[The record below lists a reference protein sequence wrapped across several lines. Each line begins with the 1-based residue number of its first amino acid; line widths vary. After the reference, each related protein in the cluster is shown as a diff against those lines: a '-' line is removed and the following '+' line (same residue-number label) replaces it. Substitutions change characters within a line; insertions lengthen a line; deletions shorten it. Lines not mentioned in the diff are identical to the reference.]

1 MKRLDGNQNDSR
13 LQLAPPS
20 TAAFWLGNV
29 SIFFGAIYGLTN
41 QMTSVR
47 GDVGA
52 AVFEW
57 ERAIPFIDW
66 TIIPYLSVL
75 AFFVVSFFLC
85 RSRTELSCHT
95 ARLVTVVLLSVVCF
109 VLWPQR
115 FVFERP
121 VVEGALGTLFQ
132 LLTAVDLPYN
142 RTPSLHISVLVIL
155 GALFARHT
163 HGWMRC
169 AVYAWFALIGVSV
182 LTTYQHHIIDV
193 PAGLIAGWFCV
204 WLFPQSARPRWV
216 GLGASFGSS
225 APKLANRVSQV
236 RF

>member
-1 MKRLDGNQNDSR
+1 MKQLDVNQSAAVRLAS
-13 LQLAPPS
+13 AS

-29 SIFFGAIYGLTN
+29 SVFFASIYWLTN
-41 QMTSVR
+41 QVTSVR
-47 GDVGA
+47 ADVGA

-66 TIIPYLSVL
+66 TIIPYGSVL
-75 AFFVVSFFLC
+75 AFFVGSFFLC
-85 RSRTELSCHT
+85 RSRAELSCHT
-95 ARLVTVVLLSVVCF
+95 ARLVTVLLVSVACF
-109 VLWPQR
+109 VMWPQR

-121 VVEGALGTLFQ
+121 VVEGVLGTLFQ

-163 HGWMRC
+163 HGCMR
-169 AVYAWFALIGVSV
+169 ALVYAWFALIGGSV

-193 PAGLIAGWFCV
+193 PAGLIAGGFCV
-204 WLFPQSARPRWV
+204 WLFPQSAQPRFAT
-216 GLGASFGSS
+216 LSLSFGT
-225 APKLANRVSQV
+225 PRLASRVGHI

>member
-1 MKRLDGNQNDSR
+1 MKLLDGNHNAAR
-13 LQLAPPS
+13 PRLAPPS
-20 TAAFWLGNV
+20 TAAIWLGNV
-29 SIFFGAIYGLTN
+29 SVFFAAIYWLTN
-41 QMTSVR
+41 RVTSVR

-66 TIIPYLSVL
+66 TIIPYVSVL
-75 AFFVVSFFLC
+75 AFFIASFFLC
-85 RSRTELSCHT
+85 RSRAELSCHT
-95 ARLVTVVLLSVVCF
+95 ARLVTVVVVSAVCF

-121 VVEGALGTLFQ
+121 AVDGALGVLFQ

-142 RTPSLHISVLVIL
+142 RAPSLHISVLVIL

-163 HGWMRC
+163 QGWMRC
-169 AVYAWFALIGVSV
+169 VVYAWFALIGVSV

-204 WLFPQSARPRWV
+204 WLFPQSARPRLAA
-216 GLGASFGSS
+216 LGAIFGSR
-225 APKLANRVSQV
+225 APKLESRVSHV